1 MSNQNAHVLAID
13 IGSSAIRAAI
23 YDSHADLSEGSSVT
37 IPHSQVVR
45 SDGTS
50 IEDAIELANLVDSAI
65 DRLIATHDHQ
75 SQPIVGV
82 GVASMA
88 STILGVDAN
97 GEPVTP
103 VYTYA
108 DSRPSE
114 DVVRLRQNINVAAT
128 YQRTGVMQHWSY
140 VPARIL
146 WMRRTSLSV
155 FNRVHK
161 WLDFPTFLYG
171 RWFGFDRL
179 RTSHSL
185 AAWSGMLNRS
195 TLDWDPDL
203 LSTVRL
209 EPEHLPDVSSHT
221 EMQSEL
227 REPYANRWKPL
238 QKAGFA
244 LAVGDGA
251 AVNIGTGCVAPN
263 RIAITV
269 GTTAA
274 MRLFAQHQTDDLP
287 KIPRGLWGYP
297 LTDTSTLI
305 GGAFTEGGNVV
316 KWCSDVLKMPAL
328 TELDHELNSRDP
340 ASHRLTVLPFLSG
353 ERATGW
359 ATDARA
365 TISGLTTATDSI
377 DIVRAMMEAVACR
390 FSLVA
395 ELLVPYATQ
404 DAVYVAGGNAMTSS
418 EWWVQTI
425 ADVLGSE
432 VHTTTDAEATTRGA
446 AILALHANG
455 AWKTLAD
462 VKPNLEKRFLP
473 RPEFRAQHLDGI
485 RRQRELYD
493 TLIHS

>member
-1 MSNQNAHVLAID
+1 MSNQDAHVLAID

-23 YDSHADLSEGSSVT
+23 YDSRADLSESLAVT

-50 IEDAIELANLVDSAI
+50 IEDAIELADLVDSAI
-65 DRLIATHDHQ
+65 DRLMATHDRQ

-82 GVASMA
+82 GMASMA
-88 STILGVDAN
+88 STILGIDAE

-108 DSRPSE
+108 DSRPSQ
-114 DVVRLRQNINVAAT
+114 DVVSLRQSINVDLT

-146 WMRRTSLSV
+146 WTRRTSISI
-155 FNRVHK
+155 FNRVQK

-179 RTSHSL
+179 RTSQSL

-195 TLDWDPDL
+195 TLEWDTDL
-203 LSTVRL
+203 LSTVHL
-209 EPEHLPDVSSHT
+209 EREHLPDVSSHT
-221 EMQSEL
+221 EMQTGL
-227 REPYANRWKPL
+227 REPYANRWQPL
-238 QKAGFA
+238 QNAGFA
-244 LAVGDGA
+244 LAIGDGA

-274 MRLFAQHQTDDLP
+274 MRLFAQHQTANDLP

-316 KWCSDVLKMPAL
+316 KWCTDVLQMPPLA
-328 TELDHELNSRDP
+328 ELDDELNSRDP
-340 ASHRLTVLPFLSG
+340 ASHGMTVLPFLSG

-365 TISGLTTATDSI
+365 TDRKS
-377 DIVRAMMEAVACR
+377 VV
-390 FSLVA
+390 
-395 ELLVPYATQ
+395 
-404 DAVYVAGGNAMTSS
+404 
-418 EWWVQTI
+418 
-425 ADVLGSE
+425 
-432 VHTTTDAEATTRGA
+432 
-446 AILALHANG
+446 
-455 AWKTLAD
+455 
-462 VKPNLEKRFLP
+462 
-473 RPEFRAQHLDGI
+473 
-485 RRQRELYD
+485 
-493 TLIHS
+493 